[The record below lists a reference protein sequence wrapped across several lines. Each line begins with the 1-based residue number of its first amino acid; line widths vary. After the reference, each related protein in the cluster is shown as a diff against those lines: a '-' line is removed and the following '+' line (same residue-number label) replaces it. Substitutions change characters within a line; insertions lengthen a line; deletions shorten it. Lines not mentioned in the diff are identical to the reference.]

1 MPTRTNVY
9 ANIVKTQPSPITSS
23 RHGGFHAPKGNVWA
37 ELIADE
43 AEELSDFLY
52 IDPNP
57 FNLTKNITASE
68 WENTLRSIEILQPN
82 KSDVVSYLDHSA
94 RSPSL
99 WAHVVVVERAQQ
111 WA

>member
-9 ANIVKTQPSPITSS
+9 ANISSPITSS

-43 AEELSDFLY
+43 AEELFDFLY

-57 FNLTKNITASE
+57 FNLTK
-68 WENTLRSIEILQPN
+68 TLQLSGGKTL
-82 KSDVVSYLDHSA
+82 
-94 RSPSL
+94 
-99 WAHVVVVERAQQ
+99 
-111 WA
+111 